1 MAGVFPIRNFYAC
14 LIFPAGYATSITDD
28 QVIDNLDELELLHDN
43 DCESIC

>member
-1 MAGVFPIRNFYAC
+1 MAAAFYIRNLHASLGFSTR
-14 LIFPAGYATSITDD
+14 ATTIITDD